1 MDRMRYYTG
10 RGDSGETDTMGF
22 GRISKGSALANLLG
36 DIDELNSA
44 IGVAIVNMTDSS
56 TTEMLRTLQDKLF
69 TAGADAAS
77 SAINK
82 RAKRITKMDVKWL
95 EEQADM
101 VGSKIPDLKKFV
113 LPGGSVSGSYLHLA
127 RSVARKAERSAVL
140 LSEKQRINQELL
152 AFLNRTS
159 SLLFVCALYMNKK
172 EGVEEAHPT
181 Y

>member
-36 DIDELNSA
+36 DIDELNSV
-44 IGVAIVNMTDSS
+44 IGIAIVNTTDSS
-56 TTEMLRTLQDKLF
+56 IAGMMKTLQDKLF
-69 TAGADAAS
+69 KAGADAAS
-77 SAINK
+77 STINK
-82 RAKRITKMDVKWL
+82 KAKRITKMDVEWI
-95 EEQADM
+95 EEQADDLS
-101 VGSKIPDLKKFV
+101 SKIPDIKKFV
-113 LPGGSVSGSYLHLA
+113 LPGGSIAGSYLHLA
-127 RSVARKAERSAVL
+127 RSVARRAERSAAM
-140 LSEKQRINQELL
+140 LSKRQKINPELL

-172 EGVEEAHPT
+172 AGAEEDHPR